1 MSISILISNC
11 DYCPFKHLN
20 IDLYIYLNWN
30 LGSIF
35 KLTHEPTKKFFR
47 FFLEEFSLI
56 ITFILLNLS
65 RLKPTY
71 LPPKKFSS

>member
-35 KLTHEPTKKFFR
+35 KLTHEPTKKCF
-47 FFLEEFSLI
+47 
-56 ITFILLNLS
+56 
-65 RLKPTY
+65 
-71 LPPKKFSS
+71 